1 MHCLIYAAAVL
12 WHLGYADQ
20 SVSRVQDALTLVRQL
35 SHPFSL
41 TRALLM
47 AAHIYGMRREWYLT
61 QECAETVMT
70 FASEQGFAPWL
81 AAGTHLKGKA
91 LAMQGDKEAGI
102 MQIQEGLTAILNT
115 GAEIGKTQ
123 HLASLVE
130 INQKLGQFEEGFSV
144 LADALALVE
153 TTEVRFYE
161 SELYR
166 LKGELLIQQSS
177 DNAAEAESCFQQA
190 ITIAQNQSAKSWE
203 LRAAMSFAKL
213 WQQQGKRQEAYDL
226 LAPVYGWFTEGFDT
240 ADLID
245 AKELLDEL
253 SSASRT

>member
-1 MHCLIYAAAVL
+1 VLYVIDAGVAVKWFIPEEDSAIAHRLLERYLQGLDTTIAPDLLISECGNVFWRRCRQGGMTAEEATESI
-12 WHLGYADQ
+12 ADL
-20 SVSRVQDALTLVRQL
+20 LTLNMPLVPASSLVQSALQL
-35 SHPFSL
+35 
-41 TRALLM
+41 AL
-47 AAHIYGMRREWYLT
+47 R
-61 QECAETVMT
+61 
-70 FASEQGFAPWL
+70 
-81 AAGTHLKGKA
+81 
-91 LAMQGDKEAGI
+91 DKEASI
-102 MQIQEGLTAILNT
+102 MQIQEGLTAILYT

-213 WQQQGKRQEAYDL
+213 WQQQGKCQEAYDL
-226 LAPVYGWFTEGFDT
+226 LAPVYG
-240 ADLID
+240 
-245 AKELLDEL
+245 
-253 SSASRT
+253 